1 MKKIFVLLI
10 TVVLAFCLG
19 FNAFADDYYADNNL
33 IDGANVLTQDEAKE
47 ISQKID
53 DIKEEFG
60 INPFVFI
67 LDYNPGDGSY
77 RPQSALASAAKNW
90 LTEFQI
96 RTDTLEEPAVLLAVT
111 VKDRCWHLEYTD
123 TNDKLPDSN
132 VMSEYFIDDLGEN
145 DYYGGVMGFL
155 EGIESELSFPW
166 LLNIVIAVAIGLIMG
181 FIFVNSM
188 KGKLKTVRFAQN
200 AHNYVRDGSFN
211 LEKSRDLYLYST
223 VTRVA
228 KPKNSSSGGGGGSSR
243 SGGGKF

>member
-1 MKKIFVLLI
+1 MKKIFVLLLI
-10 TVVLAFCLG
+10 LIFALCPVA
-19 FNAFADDYYADNNL
+19 AFADGEENVTV
-33 IDGANVLTQDEAKE
+33 IDGAGILTSEE
-47 ISQKID
+47 IASITERAA

-67 LDYNPGDGSY
+67 LDYNPGAGSY

-111 VKDRCWHLEYTD
+111 VKDRDWHLEYTD
-123 TNDKLPDSN
+123 TDDKLPDSKT
-132 VMSEYFIDDLGEN
+132 MSEYFLEDLGN
-145 DYYGGVMGFL
+145 DDYYGGIMGFL

-181 FIFVNSM
+181 FIVVTSM
-188 KGKLKTVRFAQN
+188 KGKLNTVRFAQN

-223 VTRVA
+223 ITRVA
-228 KPKNSSSGGGGGSSR
+228 KPKNNSGSGGGGGSSR

>member
-1 MKKIFVLLI
+1 MKKIFALLI

-53 DIKEEFG
+53 DIRAEHG
-60 INPFVFI
+60 IGVYIVVFDALYDNYGNAAYPSAIAEHTLQELQFRNKSTDSPAI
-67 LDYNPGDGSY
+67 L
-77 RPQSALASAAKNW
+77 L
-90 LTEFQI
+90 LICTET
-96 RTDTLEEPAVLLAVT
+96 RD
-111 VKDRCWHLEYTD
+111 WHLEYTD
-123 TNDKLPDSN
+123 TDDKLPDSE
-132 VMSEYFIDDLGEN
+132 VMSEYFLDKLGEN
-145 DYYGGVMGFL
+145 DYYGGFMAFV
-155 EGIESELSFPW
+155 EGVDNELSFPW

-181 FIFVNSM
+181 FIFVTSM
-188 KGKLKTVRFAQN
+188 KGKLKTVHFAQN

-228 KPKNSSSGGGGGSSR
+228 KPKNNSGGGRSGGSSR